1 MQIHSLLGSRSLQVA
16 GCRDKNLCDE
26 PFEDFPRIKVVRTE
40 RPRIRRRDFSAC
52 RTTFWNFSAKRF
64 PFLSARVRARLHLHR
79 GAVYPVFPGRQPRA
93 RDPWWIAFLSCT
105 HTHAYVSRTRRVHEA
120 LHLHF
125 ASKRTGAVKL
135 RRNHREFLRR
145 KKGRWLSGE
154 DPFSSWRRE
163 TTVIG
168 GTFLSKCSFLS
179 RHSRE
184 HGGLSPPPPLPLAPV
199 LHRMRSIASPGV
211 TCCRGNSLYT
221 ATLCYHSLPESIKHH
236 EIRNIKRTRTMS
248 DPTERNLI
256 EMLFFSTIC
265 FKFLRIHIA
274 NFVALKYYSF

>member
-1 MQIHSLLGSRSLQVA
+1 MALRGRSVLLV
-16 GCRDKNLCDE
+16 
-26 PFEDFPRIKVVRTE
+26 TE
-40 RPRIRRRDFSAC
+40 RDDRNWGNISLEVLVSVK
-52 RTTFWNFSAKRF
+52 T
-64 PFLSARVRARLHLHR
+64 L
-79 GAVYPVFPGRQPRA
+79 PRA
-93 RDPWWIAFLSCT
+93 RGPL
-105 HTHAYVSRTRRVHEA
+105 
-120 LHLHF
+120 
-125 ASKRTGAVKL
+125 
-135 RRNHREFLRR
+135 
-145 KKGRWLSGE
+145 
-154 DPFSSWRRE
+154 
-163 TTVIG
+163 
-168 GTFLSKCSFLS
+168 
-179 RHSRE
+179 
-184 HGGLSPPPPLPLAPV
+184 PPPPLSPV